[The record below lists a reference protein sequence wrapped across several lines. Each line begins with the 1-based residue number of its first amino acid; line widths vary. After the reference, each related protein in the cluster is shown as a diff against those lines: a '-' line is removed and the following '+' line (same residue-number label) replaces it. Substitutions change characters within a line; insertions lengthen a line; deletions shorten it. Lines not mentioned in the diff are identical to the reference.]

1 MWGARRKKT
10 VFALLVGL
18 VLCGI
23 LRSAIATRLDSF
35 DIDEAYHITAGVTY
49 VRLGDYRLNPEH
61 PPLIKLWVG
70 AFLTP
75 GVFKTPQLRP
85 LAEKW
90 DERHFTETVVFTEN
104 DPDVAQRRVRLA
116 MFVLNG
122 ILLLGFALAV
132 WRAFGNE
139 IGPMMAAGAL
149 AFLVIDPTIAAHLPV
164 VLTDLPVALLGATA
178 VLLAWSAFRWGRTV
192 DVVLAGLT
200 LGLTLGAK
208 HTGLIVVLAVALLG
222 AIMSLMKDENRP
234 RLRRLGQ
241 MLVVLVLAWITLWGL
256 YRFRFNESSA
266 GLDLF
271 NRPLAAKIAD
281 LHRPLLRNT
290 VALMTRTHFM
300 PRSYL
305 WGLADILHVG
315 VEGRVTPLFF
325 MGHTYMERAP
335 FYFFPTVLL
344 VKIPLGLIALV
355 LIGLVLVLT
364 TRDWRGR
371 EPLLVI
377 LLFGGLLLAM
387 LIKGTSSYAGMRH
400 ALIVLPSIAVSGA
413 AGLAIAWERKSRILL
428 AGFGLAAIVAMAS
441 ALPVLRPWEYYN
453 ELVGGADNAWH
464 HLSDESTESG
474 QRTKE
479 LVAYY
484 HQYLEP
490 KGEIPYVE
498 YPESYAEDDRRGLP
512 SMQAMW
518 KAHPETDTT
527 DVITGTIMI
536 PATYLLPNPLVDYA
550 PLRAAEPVQRFGNLL
565 IFRGTFTLAG
575 PRASRLADRALD
587 AEYSATPDLAKAESL
602 LTRSLEASPKVYYR
616 WIEMGNILIQLG
628 KRDAALRAY
637 ESARTYAPAGDEII
651 GLLTQPI
658 QPRSKTRSRFLP
670 SATPYWNNT
679 TGTAQPGSLLT
690 NPGFSRYHSSS
701 LLYGADLGFHAEWLR
716 DEP

>member
-1 MWGARRKKT
+1 MCRITVHCNQDPSYTSRNMWGARRKKT
-10 VFALLVGL
+10 VLALLVGL
-18 VLCGI
+18 ILCGI

-104 DPDVAQRRVRLA
+104 DPDVAQRRVRAA
-116 MFVLNG
+116 MFMLNG

-132 WRAFGNE
+132 WRAFGSE

-192 DVVLAGLT
+192 DVVLAGLA

-208 HTGLIVVLAVALLG
+208 HTGVIVAVAVAFLG
-222 AIMSLMKDENRP
+222 AVMSLRKEENRP
-234 RLRRLGQ
+234 RLRQLAHV
-241 MLVVLVLAWITLWGL
+241 LSVLVLAWITLWGL
-256 YRFRFNESSA
+256 YRFRFNESPA

-281 LHRPLLRNT
+281 LHRPLLRNAVT
-290 VALMTRTHFM
+290 LMACTHFV

-315 VEGRVTPLFF
+315 VEGRVAPIFF
-325 MGHTYMERAP
+325 MGRLYMQRPP

-344 VKIPLGLIALV
+344 VKIPLGLIALALMGLLLV
-355 LIGLVLVLT
+355 LI
-364 TRDWRGR
+364 TRKWSGA

-400 ALIVLPSIAVSGA
+400 ALIVLPSLAVAGA
-413 AGLAIAWERKSRILL
+413 AALAIAWGRKSRVLL
-428 AGFGLAAIVAMAS
+428 AGIALAAMLAMAS
-441 ALPVLRPWEYYN
+441 AMPVLRPWEYYN
-453 ELVGGADNAWH
+453 ELVGGTENAWH
-464 HLSDESTESG
+464 HLSDEGMESG

-479 LVAYY
+479 LAAYY

-498 YPESYAEDDRRGLP
+498 YSESYAEDDRRGIP
-512 SMQAMW
+512 SMQALW
-518 KAHPETDTT
+518 KAHPETDTS
-527 DVITGTIMI
+527 DVVSGTVMI
-536 PATYLLPNPLVDYA
+536 AAPMIAAHPQSDYMVDYT
-550 PLRAAEPVQRFGNLL
+550 PLLATKPVQRYGNLM

-575 PRASRLADRALD
+575 PRAFRLADRALD
-587 AEYSATPDLAKAESL
+587 AEYSETPDLARAEL
-602 LTRSLEASPKVYYR
+602 LMTRSLEVNPKAYYR
-616 WIEMGNILIQLG
+616 WIEMGNILIQRG
-628 KRDAALRAY
+628 KRDDAMRML
-637 ESARTYAPAGDEII
+637 E
-651 GLLTQPI
+651 LM
-658 QPRSKTRSRFLP
+658 PRREMKSSTCCSNRFSGFP
-670 SATPYWNNT
+670 T
-679 TGTAQPGSLLT
+679 TT
-690 NPGFSRYHSSS
+690 
-701 LLYGADLGFHAEWLR
+701 
-716 DEP
+716 